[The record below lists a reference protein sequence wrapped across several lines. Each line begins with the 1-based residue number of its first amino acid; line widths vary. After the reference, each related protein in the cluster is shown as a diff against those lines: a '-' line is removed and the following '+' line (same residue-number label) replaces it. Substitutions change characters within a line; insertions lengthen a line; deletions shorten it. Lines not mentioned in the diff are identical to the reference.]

1 MALHCHST
9 VDTPTEVKVVMSSLP
24 VFISISIQWGV
35 PVYTSLYTV
44 AEVAPMTRLLPGNAV
59 EDKWR
64 VTNGRRGVSPV
75 TYKRSQARR
84 ETLQSRGEWFI
95 NHSVI
100 IAVFSMVV
108 VVSSTER
115 LSETPTPRHSET
127 KRVKVMVA
135 DHRDEVAILVLQ
147 YPIANLATI

>member
-1 MALHCHST
+1 
-9 VDTPTEVKVVMSSLP
+9 MSSLP

-95 NHSVI
+95 NHSMI

-108 VVSSTER
+108 VVVSSTETV
-115 LSETPTPRHSET
+115 SETPTPRHSET

-147 YPIANLATI
+147 HTIANLATI